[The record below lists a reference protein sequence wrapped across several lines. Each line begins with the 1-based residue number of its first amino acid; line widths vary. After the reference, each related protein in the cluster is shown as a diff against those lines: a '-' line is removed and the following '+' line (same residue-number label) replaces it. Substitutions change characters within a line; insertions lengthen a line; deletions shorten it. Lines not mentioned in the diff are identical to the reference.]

1 MIRLLPWRSLGVAA
15 AALAVAASAAAPGLT
30 YDRDR
35 ILGGEIWRLLTGHLV
50 HAGPR
55 HLLWDAL
62 PLLGVGLLFE
72 GALGSRFW
80 RALGMAALSVG
91 AGLFLLDP
99 GLGAYCGLSGVLNGL
114 WVGGAL
120 VAARGEERA
129 GRIALAWLYRACVL
143 LDLGKVAFETATGS
157 PLVTDPI
164 ALGGD
169 PVPLAHALGA
179 LGGVLAAWRSLAPR
193 ERAPIGSAPGG
204 SVALPA

>member
-1 MIRLLPWRSLGVAA
+1 MIRLLPWRSLSIAA
-15 AALAVAASAAAPGLT
+15 AALAVAASAAAPCLV

-35 ILGGEIWRLLTGHLV
+35 ILRGEVWRLLTGHLV

-62 PLLGVGLLFE
+62 PLIGVGLLFE
-72 GALGSRFW
+72 TALGPRYW
-80 RALGMAALSVG
+80 RALGMSAFSVG

-99 GLGAYCGLSGVLNGL
+99 GLGAYCGFSGVLNGL

-129 GRIALAWLYRACVL
+129 GRIALAWIYRACVL
-143 LDLGKVAFETATGS
+143 LDLGKVAFETATGT
-157 PLVTDPI
+157 PLFTDPV
-164 ALGGD
+164 ALGGE

-179 LGGVLAAWRSLAPR
+179 LGGVLAERRWPAPR
-193 ERAPIGSAPGG
+193 ELSPIRSAPGR